1 MKCDRFTKTA
11 LTAVAVLL
19 LLIAAK
25 LYCPVG
31 VAEAQATASA
41 GVFQAVSSGDWR
53 YVYIT
58 DTRNG
63 HLWLHNNQKPTQR
76 WTDYGYPGTK

>member
-1 MKCDRFTKTA
+1 MRGDRHTMTA
-11 LTAVAVLL
+11 LITVVVLL
-19 LLIAAK
+19 LLVALK
-25 LYCPVG
+25 LYCPTG
-31 VAEAQATASA
+31 VAEAQATSSP

-53 YVYIT
+53 YIYVM

-76 WTDYGYPGTK
+76 WIDYGYPGAK